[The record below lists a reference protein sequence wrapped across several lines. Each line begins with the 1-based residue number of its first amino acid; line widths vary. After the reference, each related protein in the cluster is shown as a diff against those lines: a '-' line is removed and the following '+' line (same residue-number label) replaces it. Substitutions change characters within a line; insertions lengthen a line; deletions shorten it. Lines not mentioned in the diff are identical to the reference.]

1 MKIDVL
7 HIAKLA
13 NLPLKK
19 GEIEK
24 YEKQLS
30 SILEYI
36 EKLQKVN
43 TENVAE
49 TSQVTNLENVTR
61 DDSTTPS
68 LPQDQA
74 TLNTKNKHNGLFKV
88 KAIFEQ

>member
-19 GEIEK
+19 EEVEK
-24 YEKQLS
+24 YQKQLS

-36 EKLQKVN
+36 KKLQNVN
-43 TENVAE
+43 TEDVAE
-49 TSQVTNLENVTR
+49 TSHVTGLENVTR
-61 DDSTTPS
+61 RDEPEPS
-68 LPQDQA
+68 LSQKDA
-74 TLNTKNKHNGLFKV
+74 LLNAKNNQNSSFKV
-88 KAIFEQ
+88 KAILEV

>member
-7 HIAKLA
+7 HIAKLS

-19 GEIEK
+19 EEIEK

-36 EKLQKVN
+36 KKLQKVKTDN
-43 TENVAE
+43 IPE
-49 TSQVTNLENVTR
+49 TSQVTNLENVAR
-61 DDSTTPS
+61 DDSTESS
-68 LPQDQA
+68 LSQEEA
-74 TLNTKNKHNGLFKV
+74 LSNTKSKHNGSFKV
-88 KAIFEQ
+88 KAILEQ

>member
-19 GEIEK
+19 EEIEK

-49 TSQVTNLENVTR
+49 TSQATNLENVTR
-61 DDSTTPS
+61 DDSTTQS
-68 LPQDQA
+68 LSQDQA
-74 TLNTKNKHNGLFKV
+74 VSSTKSKLNGSFKV
-88 KAIFEQ
+88 KAIIEQ

>member
-19 GEIEK
+19 EEIEK

-43 TENVAE
+43 TNNVKE

-61 DDSTTPS
+61 DDTTTPS
-68 LPQDQA
+68 LSQDEA
-74 TLNTKNKHNGLFKV
+74 LSNTNSKLNGLFKV
-88 KAIFEQ
+88 KAILEQ

>member
-19 GEIEK
+19 EEIEK

-36 EKLQKVN
+36 EKLQKVKTN
-43 TENVAE
+43 NIPE

-61 DDSTTPS
+61 DDATESS
-68 LPQDQA
+68 LSQDEALSNIKSKQ
-74 TLNTKNKHNGLFKV
+74 NGSFKV
-88 KAIFEQ
+88 KAILEQ